1 MPSLLKNG
9 SQERVVA
16 GADGCRGGWIVVL
29 LELTAR
35 RARAEIR
42 RTFAEIYDEWAGKA
56 AAMIVDMPI
65 GLSDKG
71 RRACETMARRRLR
84 AGRAGSVFPSPRRPM
99 LDFARYEEANAW
111 GKAAGPEA
119 GGGLS
124 KQAWN
129 ILPRIREIDAV
140 ISPADQAWLGEGHPE
155 VAFSRLNDGAP
166 CRHSKKTGEG
176 RRERLALLRRG
187 GFPAAPALL
196 AQAKARFRAAVQP
209 DDILDACALAL
220 TAEARL
226 DGRALRLTD
235 GARDAR
241 GLVMEIWG

>member
-1 MPSLLKNG
+1 
-9 SQERVVA
+9 
-16 GADGCRGGWIVVL
+16 
-29 LELTAR
+29 
-35 RARAEIR
+35 
-42 RTFAEIYDEWAGKA
+42 
-56 AAMIVDMPI
+56 MIVDMPI
-65 GLSDKG
+65 GLADSS
-71 RRACETMARRRLR
+71 RRACETMARRRLGPRR
-84 AGRAGSVFPSPRRPM
+84 AASVFASPRRPM

-111 GKAAGPEA
+111 GKAAGPGA

-124 KQAWN
+124 KQVWN
-129 ILPRIREIDAV
+129 ILPRIREIDS
-140 ISPADQAWLGEGHPE
+140 IMTPADQSWLGEGHPE

-166 CRHSKKTGEG
+166 CRHSKRTEEG

-187 GFPAAPALL
+187 GFPAGVALL

-226 DGRALRLTD
+226 GGRALRLTD